1 MALEASTIRLITL
14 TLKAIKVFFYDLGM
28 NKTILTPRWIAPV
41 LPENVVLE
49 NHSVVIEGEL
59 IVDLLPTSQAKA
71 KYPEATEQTLADSLL
86 TPGLINAHTH
96 AAMSLLRGAGDD
108 MPLKE
113 WLENR
118 IWPLEGKLVSPEFVF
133 DGTVL
138 AAYEMLMGGITCFND
153 MYFFPEA
160 TARASKAMGM
170 RVNLGIVVFEFPSAY
185 GSGPAD
191 YLTKGL
197 KLRDET
203 SRDDDPASR
212 LLSFCLAPH
221 APYTV
226 SNDSFARVAML
237 ANELGLGIHTHLH
250 ETAFEVAQSISEHGK
265 RPIERLADLGLLGP
279 DFVAIH
285 GVHLSKSDIG
295 LLSEAKASVVHCP
308 HSNLKLASGLAPVA
322 EILASGLNL
331 AMGTDGSASNNRLDL
346 MSETHTA
353 SLLSKGITGNA
364 QAFNARQALHA
375 MTMAGAFAVGRSSE
389 IGSVEPGK
397 QADLTVFDFSSIEM
411 QPIHDAISHLI
422 YAAHRTN
429 VSDVWICGSHV
440 VKKRHLAQS
449 GAQATVSEVV
459 ARSGLWHNKVSEML
473 VSNP

>member
-1 MALEASTIRLITL
+1 MKI
-14 TLKAIKVFFYDLGM
+14 
-28 NKTILTPRWIAPV
+28 TILTPRWIAPV
-41 LPENVVLE
+41 MPQNVILE
-49 NHSVVIEGEL
+49 NHSVVIRGETIL
-59 IVDLLPTSQAKA
+59 ALLPTQQAKSL
-71 KYPEATEQTLADSLL
+71 YPEALEHLYSQSLL
-86 TPGLINAHTH
+86 TPGLINAHSH

-153 MYFFPEA
+153 MYFFPES
-160 TARASKAMGM
+160 TARAAKAIGM
-170 RVNLGIVVFEFPSAY
+170 RANLGIVVFEFPSSY

-191 YLTKGL
+191 YLNKGL

-203 SRDDDPASR
+203 LRDDDSASR

-226 SNDSFARVAML
+226 SNDSFAKVATL
-237 ANELGLGIHTHLH
+237 ANELGLGIQTHLH
-250 ETAFEVAQSISEHGK
+250 ETEFEIAQSISEHGK
-265 RPIERLADLGLLGP
+265 RPIERLADMGLLGP

-295 LLSEAKASVVHCP
+295 ILSNAKASVVHCP
-308 HSNLKLASGLAPVA
+308 HSNLKLASGLAPIAELLAAGLTVA
-322 EILASGLNL
+322 I
-331 AMGTDGSASNNRLDL
+331 GTDGSASNNRLDL
-346 MSETHTA
+346 LSETHTA
-353 SLLSKGITGNA
+353 SLLSKGITANA
-364 QAFNARQALHA
+364 QAFNARQALYS
-375 MTMAGAFAVGRSSE
+375 MTIAGAFAVGRSAE
-389 IGSVEPGK
+389 IGSIEPGK
-397 QADLTVFDFSSIEM
+397 QADITVFDFSPTEM
-411 QPIHDAISHLI
+411 QPVHDAISHLI
-422 YAAHRTN
+422 YAAHRMT
-429 VSDVWICGSHV
+429 VSDVWICGQHV
-440 VKKRHLAQS
+440 VQKRQLAQS

>member
-1 MALEASTIRLITL
+1 MIT
-14 TLKAIKVFFYDLGM
+14 
-28 NKTILTPRWIAPV
+28 TILTPRWIAPV
-41 LPENVVLE
+41 MPANVILE
-49 NHSVVIEGEL
+49 NHSVVIQGETIL
-59 IVDLLPTSQAKA
+59 ALLPTALAKTT
-71 KYPEATEQTLADSLL
+71 YPNATEQLFPESLL
-86 TPGLINAHTH
+86 TPGLINAHSH

-133 DGTVL
+133 DGTVI
-138 AAYEMLMGGITCFND
+138 AAYEMLMGGVTCFND

-160 TARASKAMGM
+160 AARAAKTMGM
-170 RVNLGIVVFEFPSAY
+170 RANLGIVVFEFPSAY

-191 YLTKGL
+191 YLAKGL

-226 SNDSFARVAML
+226 SNESFTRVAML

-250 ETAFEVAQSISEHGK
+250 ETAFEIAQSISEHGK

-285 GVHLSKSDIG
+285 GVHLSKSDIA

-322 EILASGLNL
+322 ELLASGVNL

-346 MSETHTA
+346 LSETHTA
-353 SLLSKGITGNA
+353 SLLSKGVTSNA
-364 QAFNARQALHA
+364 QSFNARQALYA
-375 MTMAGAFAVGRSSE
+375 MTMAGAFAVGRSAE
-389 IGSVEPGK
+389 IGSIEQGK
-397 QADLTVFDFSSIEM
+397 AADISVFDFSSIDM
-411 QPIHDAISHLI
+411 QPVHDAISHLI

-429 VSDVWICGSHV
+429 LSDVWICGKHV
-440 VKKRHLAQS
+440 VQKRQLAQS

-459 ARSGLWHNKVSEML
+459 ARSVLWHNKVSEML

>member
-1 MALEASTIRLITL
+1 MKI
-14 TLKAIKVFFYDLGM
+14 
-28 NKTILTPRWIAPV
+28 TILTPRWIAPV
-41 LPENVVLE
+41 MPENIILE
-49 NHSVVIEGEL
+49 NHSVVIQGETIL
-59 IVDLLPTSQAKA
+59 ALLPTQQAKA
-71 KYPEATEQTLADSLL
+71 LYPEALEHLYPQSLI
-86 TPGLINAHTH
+86 TPGLINAHSH

-118 IWPLEGKLVSPEFVF
+118 IWPLEGKLISPEFVF
-133 DGTVL
+133 DGAVL

-153 MYFFPEA
+153 MYFFPES
-160 TARASKAMGM
+160 TARAAKAMGM
-170 RVNLGIVVFEFPSAY
+170 RANLGIVVFEFPSAY

-191 YLTKGL
+191 YLNKGL

-203 SRDDDPASR
+203 SRDDDPSSR

-226 SNDSFARVAML
+226 SNDSFSRVATL

-250 ETAFEVAQSISEHGK
+250 ETAFEIAQSIAEHGK

-285 GVHLSKSDIG
+285 GVHLSNSDIA
-295 LLSEAKASVVHCP
+295 LLNDAKASVVHCP
-308 HSNLKLASGLAPVA
+308 HSNLKLASGLAPIANLLAADINVA
-322 EILASGLNL
+322 I
-331 AMGTDGSASNNRLDL
+331 GTDGSASNNRLDL
-346 MSETHTA
+346 LSETHTA
-353 SLLSKGITGNA
+353 SLLSKGITSNA

-375 MTMAGAFAVGRSSE
+375 MTIAGAFAIGRSAE
-389 IGSVEPGK
+389 IGSIEPEK
-397 QADLTVFDFSSIEM
+397 QADITVFDFSPIEM
-411 QPIHDAISHLI
+411 QPVHDAISHLI

-429 VSDVWICGSHV
+429 VSDVWICGKHV
-440 VKKRHLAQS
+440 VKKRQLAQS

>member
-1 MALEASTIRLITL
+1 M
-14 TLKAIKVFFYDLGM
+14 M
-28 NKTILTPRWIAPV
+28 KTILTPRWIAPV
-41 LPENVVLE
+41 MPENTILE
-49 NHSVVIEGEL
+49 NHSVVIDGEI
-59 IVDLLPTSQAKA
+59 IVAVLPTIDAKT
-71 KYPEATEQTLADSLL
+71 KYPDAIEHQLAQSLL
-86 TPGLINAHTH
+86 TPGLINAHSH

-108 MPLKE
+108 MALKD

-118 IWPLEGKLVSPEFVF
+118 IWPLESKLVSPEFVF

-138 AAYEMLMGGITCFND
+138 AAYEMLLGGVTCFND
-153 MYFFPEA
+153 MYFFPES
-160 TARASKAMGM
+160 TGRAAKAMGM
-170 RVNLGIVVFEFPSAY
+170 RANLGIVVFEFPSAY

-191 YLTKGL
+191 YLNKGL

-203 SRDDDPASR
+203 ARDDDPASR

-237 ANELGLGIHTHLH
+237 ANELGLGIQTHLH

-295 LLSEAKASVVHCP
+295 LIKDSKSSMVHCP
-308 HSNLKLASGLAPVA
+308 HSNLKLASGVAPIADLLALGINVA
-322 EILASGLNL
+322 I
-331 AMGTDGSASNNRLDL
+331 GTDGSASNNRLDL
-346 MSETHTA
+346 LSETHTA
-353 SLLSKGITGNA
+353 SLLSKGITANA
-364 QAFNARQALHA
+364 QAFNARQALYS
-375 MTMAGAFAVGRSSE
+375 MTMAGAVAVGRSSE
-389 IGSVEPGK
+389 IGSIEPGK
-397 QADLTVFDFSSIEM
+397 QADITVFDFSAIEM
-411 QPIHDAISHLI
+411 QPVHDAISHLI

-429 VSDVWICGSHV
+429 VCDVWICGTHV

>member
-1 MALEASTIRLITL
+1 MKI
-14 TLKAIKVFFYDLGM
+14 
-28 NKTILTPRWIAPV
+28 TILTPRWIAPV
-41 LPENVVLE
+41 MPDNIILE
-49 NHSVVIEGEL
+49 NHSVVIQSEVIL
-59 IVDLLPTSQAKA
+59 ALLPTPHAKSL
-71 KYPEATEQTLADSLL
+71 YPDAVEHLFPQSLM
-86 TPGLINAHTH
+86 TPGLINAHSH

-118 IWPLEGKLVSPEFVF
+118 IWPLEAKLVSPDFVF
-133 DGTVL
+133 DGTVI
-138 AAYEMLMGGITCFND
+138 AAYEMLLGGITCFND

-160 TARASKAMGM
+160 TARAAKSMGM
-170 RVNLGIVVFEFPSAY
+170 RANLGIVVFEFPSAY

-191 YLTKGL
+191 YLNKGL

-203 SRDDDPASR
+203 SRDDDPANR

-226 SNDSFARVAML
+226 SNDSFSRVATL
-237 ANELGLGIHTHLH
+237 ANELGLGVHTHLH
-250 ETAFEVAQSISEHGK
+250 ETAFEIAQSISEHGK

-295 LLSEAKASVVHCP
+295 LLNDAKASVVHCP
-308 HSNLKLASGLAPVA
+308 HSNLKLASGLAPITDLLSAGINVA
-322 EILASGLNL
+322 I
-331 AMGTDGSASNNRLDL
+331 GTDGSASNNRLDL
-346 MSETHTA
+346 LSETHTA
-353 SLLSKGITGNA
+353 SLLSKGLSANA
-364 QAFNARQALHA
+364 QAFNARQALYS
-375 MTMAGAFAVGRSSE
+375 MTMAGAFSVGRSAE
-389 IGSVEPGK
+389 IGSIEPEK

-411 QPIHDAISHLI
+411 QPVNDAISHLI

-429 VSDVWICGSHV
+429 VSDVWICGKHV
-440 VKKRHLAQS
+440 VQKRQLAQS

>member
-1 MALEASTIRLITL
+1 MIT
-14 TLKAIKVFFYDLGM
+14 
-28 NKTILTPRWIAPV
+28 TILTPRWIAPV
-41 LPENVVLE
+41 MPKNIVLE
-49 NHSVVIEGEL
+49 NCSVVIQGEIIL
-59 IVDLLPTSQAKA
+59 AVLPTVDAKA
-71 KYPEATEQTLADSLL
+71 KYPEAIEQQLPQSLI
-86 TPGLINAHTH
+86 TPGLINAHSH

-118 IWPLEGKLVSPEFVF
+118 IWPLESKLVSPEFVF

-138 AAYEMLMGGITCFND
+138 AAYEMLLGGVTCFND

-160 TARASKAMGM
+160 TARAAKAVGM
-170 RVNLGIVVFEFPSAY
+170 RANLGIVVFEFPSAY

-191 YLTKGL
+191 YLSKGL

-203 SRDDDPASR
+203 SRDDDPANR

-250 ETAFEVAQSISEHGK
+250 ETAFEIAQSISEHGK

-295 LLSEAKASVVHCP
+295 LLSDAKASIVHCP
-308 HSNLKLASGLAPVA
+308 HSNLKLASGLAPIA
-322 EILASGLNL
+322 EVLGANVNV

-346 MSETHTA
+346 LSETHTA
-353 SLLSKGITGNA
+353 SLLSKGITSNA
-364 QAFNARQALHA
+364 QAFNSRQALYS
-375 MTMAGAFAVGRSSE
+375 MTMAGALVVGRSAE
-389 IGSVEPGK
+389 IGSIEPGK
-397 QADLTVFDFSSIEM
+397 QADITVFDFNSIEM
-411 QPIHDAISHLI
+411 QPVHDAISHLI

-429 VSDVWICGSHV
+429 VSDVWICGKRV
-440 VKKRHLAQS
+440 VQKRQLVQS

>member
-1 MALEASTIRLITL
+1 MPE
-14 TLKAIKVFFYDLGM
+14 
-28 NKTILTPRWIAPV
+28 NTILH
-41 LPENVVLE
+41 
-49 NHSVVIEGEL
+49 NHSVVLQGERIL
-59 IVDLLPTSQAKA
+59 ALLPTTEAKA
-71 KYPEATEQTLADSLL
+71 NYPNATEQQFPECLL
-86 TPGLINAHTH
+86 TPGLVNAHSH

-108 MPLKE
+108 MPLKA

-118 IWPLEGKLVSPEFVF
+118 IWPLEGKLVSPQFVF

-138 AAYEMLMGGITCFND
+138 AIYEMLMGGITCFND

-160 TARASKAMGM
+160 TARAAKAMGI
-170 RVNLGIVVFEFPSAY
+170 RANLGIVVFEFPSAY

-191 YLTKGL
+191 YLAKGL
-197 KLRDET
+197 KLRDEIA
-203 SRDDDPASR
+203 RDDDPGNR

-237 ANELGLGIHTHLH
+237 ANELGLGIQTHLH
-250 ETAFEVAQSISEHGK
+250 ETAFEISQSIADHGK
-265 RPIERLADLGLLGP
+265 RPIERLADIGLLGP

-295 LLSEAKASVVHCP
+295 LLSDAKASVVHCP
-308 HSNLKLASGLAPVA
+308 HSNLKLASGVAPLADL
-322 EILASGLNL
+322 IASGLNV
-331 AMGTDGSASNNRLDL
+331 AIGTDGSASNNRLDL
-346 MSETHTA
+346 LSETHTA
-353 SLLSKGITGNA
+353 SLLTKGMTGSA
-364 QAFNARQALHA
+364 QAFNSRQALYA
-375 MTMAGAFAVGRSSE
+375 MTMAGAVAVGRSAE
-389 IGSVEPGK
+389 IGSIEPGK
-397 QADLTVFDFSSIEM
+397 QADLSLFDFSSLET
-411 QPIHDAISHLI
+411 QPVHDAISHLI

-429 VSDVWICGSHV
+429 VSDVWICGRHV

-459 ARSGLWHNKVSEML
+459 ARSVLWHNKVSEML